1 MWSFPVNFKTRR
13 VAIPIAAFGLLSLFV
28 TVSILYIKSDKLS
41 SLLASKSQ
49 PTPSDGQRSTIPNI
63 VHYVHLMSDPQGRI
77 QFELKHFISIYS
89 ASLYFDPDVIYIH
102 TDAPD
107 AEVERA
113 KSSDEASNKWSRL
126 IFNLPKVVVNNE
138 TAPDYADNGEK
149 IRNLE
154 NKSDFVR
161 AKVVYELGGIYLDWD
176 VHPLR
181 DFKPLREAGF
191 ANVVGLQIDDL
202 VNSGCYMAI
211 KGSEMMRVWLKYEHI
226 VYDGGWLT
234 HAVILL
240 TDLSR
245 SLVKIP
251 YEVLILDR
259 YALAPSSWW
268 RDDAQ
273 ALFGSHSQSQAP
285 NLGAADPDRLPLT
298 TANTE
303 EVWEAA
309 RASSRQEW
317 EKDYSNSYAIHAF
330 KNIDWEHPL
339 DNFDKIT
346 LHYVLSRQSNFARA
360 VYPAVQH
367 AVEAGVISLE
377 D

>member
-1 MWSFPVNFKTRR
+1 MWPFPLNFKTRR
-13 VAIPIAAFGLLSLFV
+13 RVVAIIASGLLSLLV
-28 TVSILYIKSDKLS
+28 TVPFLFIKADLPSC
-41 SLLASKSQ
+41 LATQAQ
-49 PTPSDGQRSTIPNI
+49 PQPSDGRLPAIPNI
-63 VHYVHLMSDPQGRI
+63 VHYVHLMSDPPGRI

-138 TAPDYADNGEK
+138 TAPDYADNGEE

-176 VHPLR
+176 VHALR

-191 ANVVGLQIDDL
+191 ANVVGLQKDNL

-211 KGSEMMRVWLKYEHI
+211 KESEMMRIWLKYEHI
-226 VYDGGWLT
+226 VYDGGWIT

-245 SLVKIP
+245 RLAMIP
-251 YEVLILDR
+251 HEVLILER
-259 YALAPSSWW
+259 YALAPSSWEQ
-268 RDDAQ
+268 DDAQ
-273 ALFGSHSQSQAP
+273 SLFGSHFEAQASH
-285 NLGAADPDRLPLT
+285 LGAASPRLPGLT
-298 TANTE
+298 TANA
-303 EVWEAA
+303 EVLWESA
-309 RASSRQEW
+309 RASSREEW
-317 EKDYSNSYAIHAF
+317 ENDYSSSYAIHAF
-330 KNIDWEHPL
+330 KSHD
-339 DNFDKIT
+339 
-346 LHYVLSRQSNFARA
+346 
-360 VYPAVQH
+360 
-367 AVEAGVISLE
+367 
-377 D
+377 

>member
-1 MWSFPVNFKTRR
+1 MWSFLVKVKTTRF
-13 VAIPIAAFGLLSLFV
+13 VIQITAFGLLSLFV
-28 TVSILYIKSDKLS
+28 AASILYIMSDRDS
-41 SLLASKSQ
+41 SLLAIKYQ
-49 PTPSDGQRSTIPNI
+49 PALSDGRWPTIPNI
-63 VHYVHLMSDPQGRI
+63 VHYVHLMSEPQGEI
-77 QFELKHFISIYS
+77 QLELKHFISIYS
-89 ASLYFDPDVIYIH
+89 ASLYFNPDVIYIH
-102 TDAPD
+102 TDATD
-107 AEVERA
+107 SELERA
-113 KSSDEASNKWSRL
+113 KSSNETLNKWSRL
-126 IFNLPKVVVNNE
+126 IFNLPKVVVNKE
-138 TAPDYADNGEK
+138 TAPDYASNGEK

-161 AKVVYELGGIYLDWD
+161 AKMVYELGGIYLDWD
-176 VHPLR
+176 VHALR

-191 ANVVGLQIDDL
+191 ANVVGLQLDDL

-211 KGSEMMRVWLKYEHI
+211 KGSEMMRIWLKYEHI

-245 SLVKIP
+245 RLVQIP

-259 YALAPSSWW
+259 YALAPSGWW

-285 NLGAADPDRLPLT
+285 NLAAADPHRPPLT
-298 TANTE
+298 TANAE
-303 EVWEAA
+303 ELWEAG
-309 RASSRQEW
+309 RASSREEW

-330 KNIDWEHPL
+330 KNIDRGHPL

-346 LHYVLSRQSNFARA
+346 LQYVLSRQSNFARA
-360 VYPAVQH
+360 IYPAIQH
-367 AVEAGVISLE
+367 AVEAGIISLG